1 MTMND
6 DLRMMARISV
16 VLGLLFLAGCGPAA
30 KTPASSGITPGAA
43 SPTLTP
49 SVTLAPG
56 VAVSATPGAVPT
68 AVVSPTSVISNPSP
82 TASPSESSQGPVT
95 FTSMHMLTP
104 SEGWATGKAS
114 NGPPAIF
121 HTTDAGADWQNV
133 SPAGAVSAFIT
144 ATYFLDPDHAWVA
157 AASPGGSDLTTI
169 TVYRTADGG
178 QTWDSGAPLSI
189 QGAGGPGPMDFIDPQ
204 FGWFI
209 ADLGVGLGHEA
220 VETFRTVDGGLQW
233 EGVSLTSG
241 YPGQSTPGSLPF
253 ACDKSGLTFRDGA
266 TGWAAGSCPGGGLF
280 FYVTYDAGEGWQQ
293 QALPPPPGYPAN
305 IFSDCQCGIN
315 TPLAF
320 VSSQVGFFAVQIVT
334 ATGESAFLYVTND
347 GGVTWSPRA
356 LPLTHLIGGPDF
368 IDANTGWV
376 TDGQALNVTHD
387 GGQSWATVG
396 QLPTTNLVGG
406 LNFVNANDG
415 WLTDGPQLY
424 VTHDGGQN
432 WSSLT
437 SAVLPLV
444 PTPIPGAIPLPPTR
458 QPIHFAPGSTTYTLT
473 TDLTSGVPQAY
484 TLQAQAGQH
493 MTITASGQVSL
504 QVYGPQDNPL
514 TDVLS
519 QPGPWE
525 TNLPQTGNYSLALL
539 GAGKV
544 TLSIYISPLP
554 AQTPAPVPLPAT
566 LQRINFAPGATSA
579 TVSAN
584 LARGIPQGYILG
596 AQAGQQMDI
605 VASGNATLALLD
617 PEDNSLPPAS
627 FTPGHWEFALP
638 QTGDYII
645 ALLGQG
651 QVTLTVSISPL
662 SSLPAVTLADDG
674 QTITLHSGQR
684 FLLDLGADYDWTVT
698 VDDPAIVSR
707 MVNVLTIQG
716 SQGLYEAHQPGHTTL
731 RASGDPICRAAQPPC
746 DTPSRLF
753 ELQVVVDQ

>member
-6 DLRMMARISV
+6 DLRMMARVSV

-30 KTPASSGITPGAA
+30 RTPVSSGAA
-43 SPTLTP
+43 P
-49 SVTLAPG
+49 SVPPPMPAPT
-56 VAVSATPGAVPT
+56 VAVSVAPSATATDTV
-68 AVVSPTSVISNPSP
+68 SNPSP
-82 TASPSESSQGPVT
+82 APSPSDSSQGPLT

-104 SEGWATGKAS
+104 DEGWATGKVS
-114 NGPPAIF
+114 NGPPAVF
-121 HTTDAGADWQNV
+121 HTTDAGAEWQNV
-133 SPAGAVSAFIT
+133 SPPGAASAFIT

-189 QGAGGPGPMDFIDPQ
+189 QGGGGPGPMDFIDPQ

-209 ADLGVGLGHEA
+209 AGLGAGVGHEA
-220 VETFRTVDGGLQW
+220 VEIFRTVDGGMQW

-241 YPGQSTPGSLPF
+241 YPNQSTPGSLPF

-280 FYVTYDAGEGWQQ
+280 FYVTYNAGETWQQ
-293 QALPPPPGYPAN
+293 QALPPPPGYPVN
-305 IFSDCQCGIN
+305 IYSDCQCGIN

-320 VSSQVGFFAVQIVT
+320 VSSQVGFFGVQILT
-334 ATGESAFLYVTND
+334 ATGESAFLYATSD
-347 GGVTWSPRA
+347 GGATWSPKA

-368 IDANTGWV
+368 IDADTGWV

-387 GGQSWATVG
+387 GGQSWAAVA

-415 WLTDGPQLY
+415 WITDGPQLY
-424 VTHDGGQN
+424 VTQDGGQN
-432 WSSLT
+432 WSTLMP
-437 SAVLPLV
+437 AVLPLV

-473 TDLTSGVPQAY
+473 ADLSPGVPQAY
-484 TLQAQAGQH
+484 ALRAQAGQR
-493 MTITASGQVSL
+493 MTITTSGQVSAQL
-504 QVYGPQDNPL
+504 YDPQDNPL
-514 TDVLS
+514 TGVLS

-525 TNLPQTGNYSLALL
+525 TNLPQNGNYSLALL

-544 TLSIYISPLP
+544 TLSIYISPMP

-579 TVSAN
+579 TVTAN
-584 LARGIPQGYILG
+584 LTQGIPQGYILR
-596 AQAGQQMDI
+596 AQAGQQMAI
-605 VASGNATLALLD
+605 AASGNATLALLG
-617 PEDNSLPPAS
+617 PEDSALPPAS
-627 FTPGHWEFALP
+627 FTPGHWEFALT

-651 QVTLTVSISPL
+651 QVMLTVSISPL
-662 SSLPAVTLADDG
+662 SSSLAVTLADDG
-674 QTITLHSGQR
+674 QTFTLHIGQR

-698 VDDPAIVSR
+698 VDDPAVVSR
-707 MVNVLTIQG
+707 VVNVLTIRG
-716 SQGLYEAHQPGHTTL
+716 SQGLYEAHQPGRTTL
-731 RASGDPICRAAQPPC
+731 SATGDPICRQAQPPC
-746 DTPSRLF
+746 GAPSRMF
-753 ELQVVVDQ
+753 RLQVVVVQ